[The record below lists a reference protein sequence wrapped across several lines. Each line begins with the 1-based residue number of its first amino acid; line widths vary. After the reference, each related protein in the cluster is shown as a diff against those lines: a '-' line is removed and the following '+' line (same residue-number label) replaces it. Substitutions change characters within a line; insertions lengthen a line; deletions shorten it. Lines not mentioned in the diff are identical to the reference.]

1 MCTYPVEMNLTLS
14 VDERIVR
21 KARKAAASTGVSLN
35 EAVRRFLEELAG
47 NDSAGRD
54 VAELEELSVRSG
66 GRSRGWR
73 FDREEIHERR
83 P

>member
-1 MCTYPVEMNLTLS
+1 MGL
-14 VDERIVR
+14 
-21 KARKAAASTGVSLN
+21 SLN
-35 EAVRRFLEELAG
+35 QAVRRFLEDLAG
-47 NDSAGRD
+47 SDTSERD
-54 VAELEELSVRSG
+54 ISELEQLSSRSG

>member
-1 MCTYPVEMNLTLS
+1 MCTYSVDVNLTLS

-21 KARKAAASTGVSLN
+21 KARKAAESMGISLN
-35 EAVRRFLEELAG
+35 QAVRRFLEELAG
-47 NDSAGRD
+47 EDSADRD
-54 VAELEELSVRSG
+54 IAELVELSRLSG